1 MSEVVDLT
9 DPHRP
14 PRAWVA
20 IAGWTSVAMV
30 VALILSASHDLPLR
44 TALPGAMVWYY
55 SLGILVW
62 WACALDGRFEL
73 WRHPRGR
80 ILLAHAIG
88 GLVALGV
95 WMAAMV
101 SIARLAIGPQYWD
114 VVFGDW
120 WMFQLMSNAMVYA
133 AGVGIGLMVRSA
145 DRERERERRQ
155 AQLEVLAR
163 EAELAAVK
171 GQLRPHFL
179 FNALNSILAL
189 IEHDPAEAK
198 QMLMR
203 LSSLLRSVFD
213 RFDEP
218 LVSLDRELETMR
230 EYLDI
235 ERMRFGDRMTFSIEV
250 ERSARQISIP
260 PFLLQ
265 PIVENAV
272 KHGIEP
278 YSRPGAVRIT
288 GRLGDGRLHLSVV
301 DTGCGVNHI
310 EPSAHGRGLALTR
323 QRLQSVYGAGA
334 GGARLVS
341 ERGNDGFSVTLDLPV
356 QADVT

>member
-9 DPHRP
+9 DPEHP

-20 IAGWTSVAMV
+20 IAGWTSVAIV
-30 VALILSASHDLPLR
+30 VAHILSASNDLPLR

-55 SLGILVW
+55 ALGILVW
-62 WACALDGRFEL
+62 RACVLDGRFKL
-73 WRHPRGR
+73 WRQSRGR
-80 ILLAHAIG
+80 ILLAHALG

-101 SIARLAIGPQYWD
+101 AIARLAIGPQYWN
-114 VVFGDW
+114 VVFGEW

-133 AGVGIGLMVRSA
+133 AGVGIGLMVRSS

-163 EAELAAVK
+163 EAELTAVQA
-171 GQLRPHFL
+171 QLQPHFL
-179 FNALNSILAL
+179 FNALNSIVAL
-189 IEHDPAEAK
+189 IEHDPSEAK
-198 QMLMR
+198 RMVMR
-203 LSSLLRSVFD
+203 LSSLLHSVFD

-218 LVSLDRELETMR
+218 LVSLDRELETIH

-250 ERSARQISIP
+250 ERSAMQISIP

-265 PIVENAV
+265 PSVENAV

-278 YSRPGAVRIT
+278 FSRPGAVRIT
-288 GRLGDGRLHLSVV
+288 GGLGGGRLRLSVV
-301 DTGCGVNHI
+301 DTGHGATRI
-310 EPSAHGRGLALTR
+310 DPAAHGHGLALTR
-323 QRLQSVYGAGA
+323 QRLQSVYGAG
-334 GGARLVS
+334 GATLRS
-341 ERGNDGFSVTLDLPV
+341 ERADDGFTVTLDLPV